1 MQSSLTSSDWFRPM
15 KMAIIK
21 DKQCSPNLLV
31 KSERISTHDQY
42 AVEERYYKKKQQVK
56 DRIVQKVSDRLG
68 RIEVESS
75 DW

>member
-1 MQSSLTSSDWFRPM
+1 MLT
-15 KMAIIK
+15 
-21 DKQCSPNLLV
+21 

-56 DRIVQKVSDRLG
+56 DKIVQKVSDRLG